1 MTLSEISVNPWL
13 RLQGVG
19 DRGRKCAT
27 YGTLPCNLKAR
38 LVDSFSKQ
46 PTGQKND
53 AEQDVNAV
61 IGRAKRQ
68 GGSKGSEHAILPGAK
83 CDSQNT
89 ERKVNDTENKGKG
102 LCSGQSSR
110 KAEIKCEGAGD

>member
-1 MTLSEISVNPWL
+1 MTLSEISVNQWL

-19 DRGRKCAT
+19 DRGRKRAT

-46 PTGQKND
+46 PTGQKDD

-61 IGRAKRQ
+61 IGLAKRQ
-68 GGSKGSEHAILPGAK
+68 GGSKGHEHAILPRAK
-83 CDSQNT
+83 CDSPKT
-89 ERKVNDTENKGKG
+89 GPKVKHT
-102 LCSGQSSR
+102 QS
-110 KAEIKCEGAGD
+110 K